1 MAVTG
6 NLISVTFSSEELTEL
21 DGAIQKIEQIIAG
34 KTRNLS
40 QEERRQFGRIAE
52 QNKLFVN
59 KAKTY
64 MEQYPQYV
72 PPFLDKE
79 EFDRDFESRGII
91 ERRLM
96 RLEGV
101 TEQLSDTKILLDND
115 NYSNALTFYRN
126 IRFLSRED
134 VPGTTNIAKDLSQF
148 FPHSKKKAT
157 ETEET
162 KEAKPE
168 TQNE

>member
-6 NLISVTFSSEELTEL
+6 NLISVTFTQEELAKL
-21 DGAIQKIEQIIAG
+21 DEAIQTTEQIIAG
-34 KTRNLS
+34 KTSNLTN
-40 QEERRQFGRIAE
+40 EERQQFGRIAE

-59 KAKTY
+59 KAKDY

-72 PPFLDKE
+72 PVFLDKA
-79 EFDRDFESRGII
+79 EFDRDFESRSLI
-91 ERRLM
+91 EKRLM

-126 IRFLSRED
+126 IRFLSGEN
-134 VPGTTNIAKDLSQF
+134 VAGTTGIASDLSQF
-148 FPHSKKKAT
+148 FPNSRKKKPKKEET
-157 ETEET
+157 TEE
-162 KEAKPE
+162 
-168 TQNE
+168 